1 MDCEAK
7 HEKCVTLEK
16 IKLAEAQELAET
28 NSEDD
33 VVLAY
38 EKISESIKRLEL
50 SKDEALQTLV
60 DNDKDLEYV
69 KEWSAKQKD
78 CIAQFRKQRDHCKQQ
93 LDELKNKGREEK
105 LKRDIEDQRRVNYE
119 QAKFREQ
126 QQKEVEE
133 AMIRQQQT
141 EEEWLKK
148 KWNYRS

>member
-1 MDCEAK
+1 M
-7 HEKCVTLEK
+7 
-16 IKLAEAQELAET
+16 
-28 NSEDD
+28 
-33 VVLAY
+33 
-38 EKISESIKRLEL
+38 EL
-50 SKDEALQTLV
+50 SKDGALQTLV

-148 KWNYRS
+148 NGITKVTTNCEEVTTNCEVTKVHYHTVFWGL

>member
-7 HEKCVTLEK
+7 HDKCVTLEK

-33 VVLAY
+33 VALAY

-50 SKDEALQTLV
+50 SKDKALQTLV
-60 DNDKDLEYV
+60 DNDKEYV

-93 LDELKNKGREEK
+93 LDELKNKGGEEK

>member
-50 SKDEALQTLV
+50 SKDGALQTLV

-69 KEWSAKQKD
+69 KEWSAKQKN

-93 LDELKNKGREEK
+93 LDKLKNKGREEK
-105 LKRDIEDQRRVNYE
+105 GH
-119 QAKFREQ
+119 
-126 QQKEVEE
+126 
-133 AMIRQQQT
+133 
-141 EEEWLKK
+141 
-148 KWNYRS
+148 